1 MDEHDDDL
9 EPEVDE
15 DAAGEAES
23 FPDTAEE
30 LEDDFL
36 GEDVVQ
42 EDDDDGSE
50 I

>member
-9 EPEVDE
+9 ESEVDE

-30 LEDDFL
+30 LEDDFTD
-36 GEDVVQ
+36 EDLAL
-42 EDDDDGSE
+42 EDDDGSE
-50 I
+50 L

>member
-9 EPEVDE
+9 ESEVEE
-15 DAAGEAES
+15 DATGEAES

-30 LEDDFL
+30 LEDDL
-36 GEDVVQ
+36 TDEDLAL
-42 EDDDDGSE
+42 EDDDGSE

>member
-9 EPEVDE
+9 EPEVEE

-30 LEDDFL
+30 LEDELTD
-36 GEDVVQ
+36 EDLAL
-42 EDDDDGSE
+42 EDEDGSE
-50 I
+50 L